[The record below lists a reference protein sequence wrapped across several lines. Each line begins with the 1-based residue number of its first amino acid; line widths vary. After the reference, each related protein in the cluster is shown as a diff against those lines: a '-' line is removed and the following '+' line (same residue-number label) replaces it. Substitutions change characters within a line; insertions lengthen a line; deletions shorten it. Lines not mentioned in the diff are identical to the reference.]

1 MRKLISIILIMLLIF
16 SSIVTTLSLAYE
28 EVNDVKEEIK
38 NNDENINSNNTI
50 NNNKEN
56 NTSSNTNISSDSTI
70 NNTNNEINTSTNTS
84 NITENKAIDEQ
95 QDKEQKTDSSIANE
109 EESNIQLNS
118 LETERSVA
126 LEDGTYYIK
135 SKLNENMVFDV
146 ADNSKNNYAK
156 IQLWEKSAESTDNQK
171 FEISNIGNGYYKIIA
186 KHSKKS
192 LDIPGASN
200 VNCTKIQQYDSNG
213 TDAQQWIIKDAG
225 DGYYNIISKCNGLY
239 LDVYGAMANNG
250 TQMQIY
256 EGNGSNA
263 QKFKLE
269 KIETGIIGKQTIKD
283 GTYYIKSKLNTNM
296 VFDVVNNSK
305 ENYAKIQLWEKSV
318 ESTNNQKFNIK
329 YIGNGYYSIEAKHSN
344 KSLDIPGAG
353 KNNGTK
359 VQQYDSNGTDAQQ
372 WIIKDAGN
380 GDYCIISK
388 CNGLYLDVAGANA
401 QNGVQMQVYEGNETD
416 AQKFKFEKIEE
427 IVGEKT
433 IEDGNYKIKVASNK
447 KMTLDVDNMS
457 RNNGANVQLW
467 EESDLI
473 RKNQRY
479 KIKYIGDGCY
489 KIEAIH
495 SGKVLDV
502 TGESMVSGAN
512 VQQYED
518 NGTDAQRWIIKD
530 NKDGT
535 YSIIS
540 KANNLYINVQDNKIA
555 NGGNIQV
562 SNENGSDSQK
572 FVFEKI
578 KPEESK
584 QTIANGVYKI
594 TTGINSGKV
603 LDVANGSYDNQAN
616 VQIWDNGGSQQQ
628 KFEITYKEDGY
639 YEIKNTNSGKV
650 LDVAGGSSQNCTNV
664 QQYISNNTDYQKWII
679 KDAGDGYFYIISKG
693 AEAYLNIA
701 GASSSNGTNVQIY
714 DGNGTF
720 GQKFKFQQ
728 IQIVNNNLNNIVTS
742 INPTKVIDLDL
753 NTNNLQIWELNKT
766 SENQRFE
773 FTYIKDGYYKIINKA
788 TSKALTA
795 EGKNVNFC
803 DYSDLESQK
812 WKIETAINGYF
823 YIKSKSTG
831 LYLDIVGAGTTD
843 GTKVHLYEKNSSK
856 AQMFKFVENKNNATK
871 DFSEIDESKYP
882 GYKEYLEKLQAQHP
896 NWIIKIKYTGLDWY
910 TVLDNEDMLVNGQ
923 PKSLTQLKNEWKVGD
938 TEYGTGWYRASR
950 GAIAYMMDPRNS
962 LDDGYVFQFQEL
974 ASSAGKY
981 SDISKMISGTFLTK
995 YSEYNE
1001 ENIINAILDASKTYN
1016 ISPFHITSRILQ
1028 ESGIDGGTLNGYI
1041 YNRREI
1047 YNLFNIGATG
1057 ASDEEIIRNG
1067 AEYAYKQHWFT
1078 PQMCINGSVS
1088 FLKKG
1093 YFINGQSTLYFQKY
1107 NVVNMKQLYNNQY
1120 MQNIR
1125 AANDEGKRISD
1136 EYKASGLIN
1145 SQFEFTI
1152 PVYENMPSTPC
1163 ASPAR

>member
-1 MRKLISIILIMLLIF
+1 MRKIISVILIILLIF
-16 SSIVTTLSLAYE
+16 PIISTTLSLAYE

-70 NNTNNEINTSTNTS
+70 NNTDNEINTSTNTS
-84 NITENKAIDEQ
+84 NITENKTIDEQ

-200 VNCTKIQQYDSNG
+200 INCTKIQQYDSNG

-225 DGYYNIISKCNGLY
+225 DGYYSIISKCNGLY

-562 SNENGSDSQK
+562 SNKNGSDSQK

-603 LDVANGSYDNQAN
+603 LDVVNGSYDNQAN

-664 QQYISNNTDYQKWII
+664 QQYSSNNTDYQKWII

-693 AEAYLNIA
+693 AEAYLDIA

-728 IQIVNNNLNNIVTS
+728 IQIVNNNLNNIVTA
-742 INPTKVIDLDL
+742 INSTKVIDLDL
-753 NTNNLQIWELNKT
+753 NMNNLQIWELNKT

-896 NWIIKIKYTGLDWY
+896 N
-910 TVLDNEDMLVNGQ
+910 
-923 PKSLTQLKNEWKVGD
+923 
-938 TEYGTGWYRASR
+938 
-950 GAIAYMMDPRNS
+950 
-962 LDDGYVFQFQEL
+962 
-974 ASSAGKY
+974 
-981 SDISKMISGTFLTK
+981 
-995 YSEYNE
+995 
-1001 ENIINAILDASKTYN
+1001 
-1016 ISPFHITSRILQ
+1016 
-1028 ESGIDGGTLNGYI
+1028 
-1041 YNRREI
+1041 
-1047 YNLFNIGATG
+1047 
-1057 ASDEEIIRNG
+1057 
-1067 AEYAYKQHWFT
+1067 
-1078 PQMCINGSVS
+1078 
-1088 FLKKG
+1088 
-1093 YFINGQSTLYFQKY
+1093 
-1107 NVVNMKQLYNNQY
+1107 
-1120 MQNIR
+1120 
-1125 AANDEGKRISD
+1125 
-1136 EYKASGLIN
+1136 
-1145 SQFEFTI
+1145 
-1152 PVYENMPSTPC
+1152 
-1163 ASPAR
+1163 

>member
-1 MRKLISIILIMLLIF
+1 M
-16 SSIVTTLSLAYE
+16 
-28 EVNDVKEEIK
+28 
-38 NNDENINSNNTI
+38 
-50 NNNKEN
+50 
-56 NTSSNTNISSDSTI
+56 
-70 NNTNNEINTSTNTS
+70 
-84 NITENKAIDEQ
+84 
-95 QDKEQKTDSSIANE
+95 
-109 EESNIQLNS
+109 
-118 LETERSVA
+118 
-126 LEDGTYYIK
+126 
-135 SKLNENMVFDV
+135 
-146 ADNSKNNYAK
+146 
-156 IQLWEKSAESTDNQK
+156 
-171 FEISNIGNGYYKIIA
+171 
-186 KHSKKS
+186 
-192 LDIPGASN
+192 
-200 VNCTKIQQYDSNG
+200 
-213 TDAQQWIIKDAG
+213 
-225 DGYYNIISKCNGLY
+225 
-239 LDVYGAMANNG
+239 
-250 TQMQIY
+250 
-256 EGNGSNA
+256 
-263 QKFKLE
+263 
-269 KIETGIIGKQTIKD
+269 
-283 GTYYIKSKLNTNM
+283 
-296 VFDVVNNSK
+296 
-305 ENYAKIQLWEKSV
+305 
-318 ESTNNQKFNIK
+318 
-329 YIGNGYYSIEAKHSN
+329 
-344 KSLDIPGAG
+344 
-353 KNNGTK
+353 
-359 VQQYDSNGTDAQQ
+359 
-372 WIIKDAGN
+372 
-380 GDYCIISK
+380 
-388 CNGLYLDVAGANA
+388 
-401 QNGVQMQVYEGNETD
+401 
-416 AQKFKFEKIEE
+416 
-427 IVGEKT
+427 
-433 IEDGNYKIKVASNK
+433 
-447 KMTLDVDNMS
+447 
-457 RNNGANVQLW
+457 
-467 EESDLI
+467 
-473 RKNQRY
+473 
-479 KIKYIGDGCY
+479 
-489 KIEAIH
+489 
-495 SGKVLDV
+495 
-502 TGESMVSGAN
+502 
-512 VQQYED
+512 
-518 NGTDAQRWIIKD
+518 
-530 NKDGT
+530 
-535 YSIIS
+535 
-540 KANNLYINVQDNKIA
+540 
-555 NGGNIQV
+555 
-562 SNENGSDSQK
+562 
-572 FVFEKI
+572 
-578 KPEESK
+578 
-584 QTIANGVYKI
+584 
-594 TTGINSGKV
+594 
-603 LDVANGSYDNQAN
+603 
-616 VQIWDNGGSQQQ
+616 
-628 KFEITYKEDGY
+628 
-639 YEIKNTNSGKV
+639 
-650 LDVAGGSSQNCTNV
+650 
-664 QQYISNNTDYQKWII
+664 
-679 KDAGDGYFYIISKG
+679 
-693 AEAYLNIA
+693 
-701 GASSSNGTNVQIY
+701 
-714 DGNGTF
+714 
-720 GQKFKFQQ
+720 
-728 IQIVNNNLNNIVTS
+728 
-742 INPTKVIDLDL
+742 
-753 NTNNLQIWELNKT
+753 QIWELNKT

-995 YSEYNE
+995 YSEYSE